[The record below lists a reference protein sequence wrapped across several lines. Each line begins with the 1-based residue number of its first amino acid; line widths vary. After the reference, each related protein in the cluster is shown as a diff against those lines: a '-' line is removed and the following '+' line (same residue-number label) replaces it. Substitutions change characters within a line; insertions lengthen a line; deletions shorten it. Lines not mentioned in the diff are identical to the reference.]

1 MKTRE
6 GEGEP
11 WSCRGGARGGPRAP
25 GTAWR
30 FRKTFKAASP
40 RAPGTPLRERGD
52 SAGCSRP
59 VSATARLPAASANPR
74 PSVDEGQT
82 QRGPSTRGNVTRP
95 REGRTP
101 ATCHHAGGRG
111 GPRTGRGVLP
121 ALGLPPWRP
130 RPIITTRRRPE
141 PPRRCSLCGSSAHI
155 TRPARDPL
163 SSLGDAPLSS
173 ATWSPPDQDPLSPV
187 SPEETG
193 TGPGSDRRSR
203 PPEAPTLPQA
213 CCVAWGRC
221 RASLSLGFLGCKMLS
236 GILALP
242 SSGGWGWNVN
252 VSGGR
257 HEGLVTGWGRDR
269 PEVP

>member
-155 TRPARDPL
+155 TRPAGTRFPHSVTRPSPL
-163 SSLGDAPLSS
+163 PLGAPRTRTLFH
-173 ATWSPPDQDPLSPV
+173 LSPRRRLARGLAV
-187 SPEETG
+187 IDALDPPKPQPSPRLAVW
-193 TGPGSDRRSR
+193 PG
-203 PPEAPTLPQA
+203 AGA
-213 CCVAWGRC
+213 
-221 RASLSLGFLGCKMLS
+221 
-236 GILALP
+236 
-242 SSGGWGWNVN
+242 
-252 VSGGR
+252 
-257 HEGLVTGWGRDR
+257 
-269 PEVP
+269 VPL